1 MIGGA
6 ASHTRPVS
14 VTAFFVGAVGLLA
27 TGCFG
32 LGSVVRSSEAE
43 DAANESATH
52 FLNRYVDDSGRVVRR
67 DQGDDTVSEGQAYG
81 LLLAV
86 AVDDHKMFDL
96 IWRWTHDHLQRRD
109 KLFSWH
115 WDSRVTDPQSASDAD
130 LDTARA
136 LVLAARTFD
145 DPELSREGV
154 EVGKSVLDRSTVMV
168 SGHRILLPGPWA
180 KKDPPIRFNASYVS
194 PVATQQ
200 LYEASADRRWRELE
214 RGSRWLVRRL
224 SAGGVPPDWAE
235 VGRDG
240 SVRPDRPGS
249 GWDADRV
256 PIRHAESC
264 VASDRRLAA
273 SLSVRLDRVDSR
285 RALDWMAEAAAR
297 AAAGEQDVSMRA
309 MSKATDIRKEHPT
322 YYGDAWEA
330 LGRFMLLDDR
340 LGGCP
345 S

>member
-6 ASHTRPVS
+6 ESHTGAVRL
-14 VTAFFVGAVGLLA
+14 TALFMGAVGLLA
-27 TGCFG
+27 TGCLG
-32 LGSVVRSSEAE
+32 LGSVPRSSEAE
-43 DAANESATH
+43 DAADESARH
-52 FLNRYVDDSGRVVRR
+52 FLDRYVDDTGRVVRH

-86 AVDDHKMFDL
+86 AVDDRELFEL
-96 IWRWTHDHLQRRD
+96 IWRWTHDTLQRRD

-115 WDSRVTDPQSASDAD
+115 WDSGVTDPQSASDAD

-136 LVLAARTFD
+136 LVLAAHTFD
-145 DPELSREGV
+145 DARLSREGV
-154 EVGKSVLDRSTVMV
+154 EVGKSVLDRSTAVV

-180 KKDPPIRFNASYVS
+180 KKDPQFRFNASYVS

-200 LYEASADRRWRELE
+200 LYEASSDRRWRELE

-224 SAGGVPPDWAE
+224 SAGGAPPDWAE

-264 VASDRRLAA
+264 VAADRRLAA
-273 SLSVRLDRVDSR
+273 SLSTRLDQVGSR
-285 RALDWMAEAAAR
+285 RALSWMAEAAAR
-297 AAAGEQDVSMRA
+297 AAAGEHDASMRA

-345 S
+345 P